1 MTSFPK
7 PNLITNLVA
16 GSDLS
21 SSQYKAIVLSADGAV
36 DVAGA
41 NVAGIGFLHNNPVL
55 GAVAEISTVGG
66 GAKATAAGTITAG
79 DLLKTDSVGDVVTAV
94 NGENFVAMA
103 LEDAVDNDVFGVLV
117 IPPHS
122 DITTVVETLLVSGA
136 VSAGVQSV
144 ELDHDTVVIAATVA
158 TSIGHPGLF
167 VMKDTSDAG
176 TAAHTVTLTVGTFD
190 GTNAI
195 ATFNAPGES
204 LAVYFDSEGDGFILE
219 NVGGVVLS

>member
-1 MTSFPK
+1 MASFPR
-7 PNLITNLVA
+7 PNLITNLAA

-21 SSQYKAIVLSADGAV
+21 SSQYKAVALATDGAV
-36 DVAGA
+36 DVAGS
-41 NVAGIGFLHNNPVL
+41 NVAGIGFLNNSPKV
-55 GAVAEISTVGG
+55 GAVAEIAVVGG
-66 GAKATAAGTITAG
+66 GAKAIAGGTITAN
-79 DLLKTDSVGDVVTAV
+79 DLLKTDAIGDVVTAV
-94 NGENFVAMA
+94 NGENFVGIA
-103 LEDAVDNDVFGVLV
+103 LEDAVDGDVFGVLV

-122 DITTVVETLLVSGA
+122 DITTVVQILLVSGA
-136 VSAGVQSV
+136 VSAGVQSL
-144 ELDHDTVVIAATVA
+144 ELDHDSVIIAATVA

-190 GTNAI
+190 GTNTI

-204 LAVYFDSEGDGFILE
+204 LAVYFDSEGDGFIME